1 VLDRDGQVVRAIE
14 PKVVRRTEIPASV
27 HDPLQAGFK
36 GVVANPLGTAFN
48 AFAGFPL
55 AAFPVAGKTGTAE
68 VQGKQDTSVFTA
80 YAPADN
86 AKYVVTVV
94 LEQAGLGAIAAA
106 PVARRVLEGIAAKEG
121 VAVAPPAP
129 VNRVAGSD

>member
-1 VLDRDGQVVRAIE
+1 
-14 PKVVRRTEIPASV
+14 
-27 HDPLQAGFK
+27 
-36 GVVANPLGTAFN
+36 
-48 AFAGFPL
+48 
-55 AAFPVAGKTGTAE
+55 VAGKTGTAE

-121 VAVAPPAP
+121 VAVAPLAP